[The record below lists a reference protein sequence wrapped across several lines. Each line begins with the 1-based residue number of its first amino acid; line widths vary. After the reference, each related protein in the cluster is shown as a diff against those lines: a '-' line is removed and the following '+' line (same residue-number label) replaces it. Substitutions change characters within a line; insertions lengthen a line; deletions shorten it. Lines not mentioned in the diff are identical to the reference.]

1 MADDDNNNK
10 PDDVNSSSGPVNKT
24 GGREILPGTDAPATI
39 SLAKIAE
46 DVGRQH
52 LRKTQR
58 QQEIQTRIDLEEKRL
73 DDKMASG
80 PIVQAIADF
89 PNSREAITRSVREQH
104 DEEVARDEH
113 RVERI
118 RYSGLHRAQEQLRRH
133 LKAQLSLPKMNTMAN
148 ELASTEAGVISKG
161 EELAQKSPGE
171 LARMMRAQHA
181 DLQSKENEAEA
192 ISRFAFGLPEEGKES
207 NFNFELTGEASQKLE
222 SMGSSTAQIA
232 RRMAEIKTAQKIQK
246 SEGRDYQS
254 MLSKITRGA
263 ARAEQDLESHAASEE
278 VKKGHVTIEKKVKDE
293 DRFEKQEVSE
303 KDIKKEIINQ
313 ERELLEVKK
322 KLITATEQD
331 AEAHLKHGAQLVDN
345 IDKLKKADQDRGQG
359 GGRSGGIYNT
369 AAMVGSI
376 SGSLG
381 HGVDELLVGQRMQKM
396 SNRAGFANIENEKYD
411 TYRAALSGDMHSMMM
426 LSQFAGS
433 ENFGTSLKYGKQGAN
448 LTKDIAAGADVL
460 AGLSLAGMGIVG
472 GIAGAAG
479 GGGATGATAAAQGY
493 SAAVAGAVNGV
504 VITSDMAQGISA
516 NQAKIGGENLHME
529 TARAITKIPAFQ
541 MQQLYNFGM
550 GMGTAAIGMGG
561 NAEDFLRQTTGS
573 NTLLDKMKAM
583 NISPEQM
590 SQMTS
595 FGVSE
600 IGSTFNTDMVTSA
613 RGLEMSGRGAMAEN
627 LQRNAMLA
635 QAGANNPQ
643 VALQSVLEAAVGRG
657 FDNSKSVTALVQ
669 HTSDM
674 AKQSAVSMAAG
685 VDVTGTISSI
695 LAATADPSLANR
707 EFALERA
714 RTAQETMKETTT
726 NVSTDLAGRL
736 NTERV
741 AQLTGLGA
749 NSAQFA
755 AQLTPAELQK
765 LKTMDDAEAQAFYR
779 KRGIDPSEFKGGV
792 REGTLGLIS
801 AQAKSLALG
810 RDLQG
815 LAYGTGEERE
825 GLEQAIK
832 AGKTYNEL
840 PPNLQVLAGR
850 MSKLTGE
857 EYISGAKAAL
867 NAGNVAGASD
877 QVNKDIK
884 GEGGGELLKTFDQM
898 RTAGFGQLADAA
910 VQATKEFGTAAESIK
925 ALAAAV
931 KDLRGKDV
939 EGVMS
944 DSAAKAAAG
953 EGGAQIFN
961 SAVDKFDV
969 VVNKLMERAGLDK
982 GAIEAEQKF
991 SKAQMQSLEREMNRV
1006 LPKNKTQKAGANK

>member
-39 SLAKIAE
+39 NLAKIAE
-46 DVGRQH
+46 DIGRQH

-58 QQEIQTRIDLEEKRL
+58 QQEIQARVDESQKRL
-73 DDKMASG
+73 DEKMASG
-80 PIVQAIADF
+80 PIVQAMTDY

-113 RVERI
+113 RIERI
-118 RYSGLHRAQEQLRRH
+118 RHSGLHRAQEQLRRQ
-133 LKAQLSLPKMNTMAN
+133 LKTQLSVPKMNTMAN

-192 ISRFAFGLPEEGKES
+192 ISRFAFGSPEEGKQS
-207 NFNFELTGEASQKLE
+207 GFNFELTGEASQQLE
-222 SMGSSTAQIA
+222 SMGSSAAQIA
-232 RRMAEIKTAQKIQK
+232 RRIAEIKTAQKIQR

-263 ARAEQDLESHAASEE
+263 ARAEQDLESHEVSEE
-278 VKKGHVTIEKKVKDE
+278 IKKGHVSIKKKIEGGE
-293 DRFEKQEVSE
+293 GYEQQQVSE
-303 KDIKKEIINQ
+303 KNIKQEIINQ
-313 ERELLEVKK
+313 ERELLAVKK
-322 KLITATEQD
+322 QLVTATE
-331 AEAHLKHGAQLVDN
+331 EASEKLLEHGAQLADN
-345 IDKLKKADQDRGQG
+345 IEKLKKADQDMGQG
-359 GGRSGGIYNT
+359 GGRRGGLYNQ
-369 AAMVGSI
+369 AMMAGSI
-376 SGSLG
+376 FGSIG
-381 HGVDELLVGQRMQKM
+381 QAADAIFVGQRMQKM

-433 ENFGTSLKYGKQGAN
+433 EEFGSSLKIGKNAAN
-448 LTKDIAAGADVL
+448 VAKGLAAGSEIV
-460 AGLSLAGMGIVG
+460 AGGTLLTAGVTG
-472 GIAGAAG
+472 GTVGAAG
-479 GGGATGATAAAQGY
+479 GGIATGA
-493 SAAVAGAVNGV
+493 SAATQAVSMIASG
-504 VITSDMAQGISA
+504 TSNLAVLAADEAQQISP
-516 NQAKIGGENLHME
+516 NEAKIAGENLDME
-529 TARAITKIPAFQ
+529 TRRAITKIPAFQ

-561 NAEDFLRQTTGS
+561 KAEDFLSQTTGS

-600 IGSTFNTDMVTSA
+600 IGSTFNVDMITSA
-613 RGLEMSGRGAMAEN
+613 RGLEMSGRGTMAEN

-695 LAATADPSLANR
+695 LAATADPSLADR
-707 EFALERA
+707 GFALERA

-741 AQLTGLGA
+741 AQLTGLSA

-792 REGTLGLIS
+792 KEGTLGLIS

-815 LAYGTGEERE
+815 LVYGTEEERE

-832 AGKTYNEL
+832 VGKTYNEL

-884 GEGGGELLKTFDQM
+884 GEGGGELLKSFDQM

-910 VQATKEFGTAAESIK
+910 VQATKQFGTAAESIK
-925 ALAAAV
+925 ALAEAA
-931 KDLRGKDV
+931 KELRGRDV

-944 DSAAKAAAG
+944 DAAAKAAAG
-953 EGGAQIFN
+953 EGGAKIFDE
-961 SAVDKFDV
+961 AVKNFDR
-969 VVNKLMERAGLDK
+969 VVNKMMEKAGLDK
-982 GAIEAEQKF
+982 AAIQEEFDKSQKA
-991 SKAQMQSLEREMNRV
+991 AQSVKIPEM
-1006 LPKNKTQKAGANK
+1006 PKNSNTAKAGPQK